1 MTQFISRSL
10 TMRIKSVL
18 AALALSPLAV
28 SVVHADQL
36 SDVMSKKSLSCGV
49 YADVP
54 PFSAPDPQ
62 TRELV
67 GMDVDL
73 CKALAKHMGVELE
86 LKPLSVEARIPE
98 VKMGR
103 VDVIF
108 ANLAYTKSRA
118 DQIQFSD
125 PYYIAKKT
133 LVVRAANAD
142 QPKSFFKGKRIS
154 STKGSTSEQSIR
166 LADATPVTFQDTG
179 SAYMALQ
186 QNKVVGLVT
195 NTMTAIKLVGQAKA
209 GGVELAIAK
218 EPMALEPIGAGM
230 RQGEPAFLAKVNE
243 SLRAMEAAGEID
255 AIWAH
260 WIGPNTEY
268 KMVREDKVQSLSEL
282 KFDPLP

>member
-1 MTQFISRSL
+1 MGMKHLFT
-10 TMRIKSVL
+10 
-18 AALALSPLAV
+18 ALALGPLAV
-28 SVVHADQL
+28 AIAQADQL
-36 SDVMSKKSLSCGV
+36 SDIMAKQSLSCGV

-54 PFSAPDPQ
+54 PFSAPDPK

-73 CKALAKHMGVELE
+73 CKALAKTMGVALE
-86 LKPLSVEARIPE
+86 LKLLSVEARIPE

-108 ANLAYTKSRA
+108 ANLAYTKTRA
-118 DQIQFSD
+118 EQIQFSD
-125 PYYIAKKT
+125 PYYIAKET

-142 QPKSFFKGKRIS
+142 QPKSFFKDKRIS

-166 LADATPVTFQDTG
+166 LAGATPVTFQDTG

-195 NTMTAIKLVGQAKA
+195 NTMTALKLVNQAKA
-209 GGVELAIAK
+209 GGVELALAK

-230 RQGEPAFLAKVNE
+230 RRDEPAFLAKVNE
-243 SLRAMEAAGEID
+243 SLMAMEKAGEID
-255 AIWAH
+255 AIWDR

-268 KMVREDKVQSLSEL
+268 KMVREDKVQSLSAL
-282 KFDPLP
+282 KFEPLP

>member
-1 MTQFISRSL
+1 
-10 TMRIKSVL
+10 MRIKSVL
-18 AALALSPLAV
+18 ATLALSPLAV

-54 PFSAPDPQ
+54 PFSAPDPE

-118 DQIQFSD
+118 EQIQFSD
-125 PYYIAKKT
+125 PYYIAKET

-166 LADATPVTFQDTG
+166 MADATPVTFQDTG

-243 SLRAMEAAGEID
+243 SLREMEAAGEID

>member
-1 MTQFISRSL
+1 
-10 TMRIKSVL
+10 MRIKSVL

-28 SVVHADQL
+28 SAVHADQL

-118 DQIQFSD
+118 EQIQFSD
-125 PYYIAKKT
+125 PYYIAKET

-209 GGVELAIAK
+209 GGVELAMAK

-268 KMVREDKVQSLSEL
+268 KMVREDKVHSLSEL

>member
-1 MTQFISRSL
+1 
-10 TMRIKSVL
+10 MRIKSVL

-54 PFSAPDPQ
+54 PFSAPDPE

-73 CKALAKHMGVELE
+73 CKALAKHMGVALE

-125 PYYIAKKT
+125 PYYIAKET

-142 QPKSFFKGKRIS
+142 QPKSFFRGKRIS

-282 KFDPLP
+282 KFDALP

>member
-1 MTQFISRSL
+1 
-10 TMRIKSVL
+10 MRMKQLFVT
-18 AALALSPLAV
+18 LALGPLAV
-28 SVVHADQL
+28 AVAQADQL
-36 SDVMSKKSLSCGV
+36 SDIMAKKSLSCGV

-54 PFSAPDPQ
+54 PFSAPDPK

-73 CKALAKHMGVELE
+73 CKALAKTMGVALE

-108 ANLAYTKSRA
+108 ANLAYTKTRA
-118 DQIQFSD
+118 EQIQFSD
-125 PYYIAKKT
+125 PYYIAKET
-133 LVVRAANAD
+133 LVVRAANAE
-142 QPKSFFKGKRIS
+142 QPKSFFKDKRIS

-166 LADATPVTFQDTG
+166 MAGATPVTFQDTG

-195 NTMTAIKLVGQAKA
+195 NTMTALKLVNQAKA
-209 GGVELAIAK
+209 SGVELALAK

-230 RQGEPAFLAKVNE
+230 RRDEPAFLAKVNE
-243 SLRAMEAAGEID
+243 SLATMEKAGEID
-255 AIWAH
+255 GIWDR

-268 KMVREDKVQSLSEL
+268 KMVREDKVQSLNDL

>member
-1 MTQFISRSL
+1 MNLKRL
-10 TMRIKSVL
+10 L
-18 AALALSPLAV
+18 AVFALSPVAISLAQ
-28 SVVHADQL
+28 ADQL
-36 SDVMSKKSLSCGV
+36 SDVLSKKSLSCGV

-54 PFSAPDPQ
+54 PFSAPDPK

-73 CKALAKHMGVELE
+73 CTALAKHLDVALE

-98 VKMGR
+98 VRMGR

-118 DQIQFSD
+118 EQIQFSD
-125 PYYIAKKT
+125 PYYIAKET

-142 QPKSFFKGKRIS
+142 QPKDFFKGKRIS

-166 LADATPVTFQDTG
+166 LAGATPVTFQDTG

-186 QNKVVGLVT
+186 QNKVIGLVT

-209 GGVELAIAK
+209 SGVELAIAK
-218 EPMALEPIGAGM
+218 EPMALEPVGAGM
-230 RQGEPAFLAKVNE
+230 RKGEPAFLAKVNE
-243 SLRAMEAAGEID
+243 TLYAMEAAGEID
-255 AIWAH
+255 AIWER

-282 KFDPLP
+282 DFEPLP

>member
-1 MTQFISRSL
+1 
-10 TMRIKSVL
+10 MRIKSVL

-28 SVVHADQL
+28 SAVHADQL

-73 CKALAKHMGVELE
+73 CKALAKHMGVGLE

-118 DQIQFSD
+118 EQIQFSD
-125 PYYIAKKT
+125 PYYIAKET

-243 SLRAMEAAGEID
+243 SLREMEAAGEID

>member
-1 MTQFISRSL
+1 MNLKRL
-10 TMRIKSVL
+10 L
-18 AALALSPLAV
+18 AVFALSPLAI
-28 SVVHADQL
+28 SLAQADQL
-36 SDVMSKKSLSCGV
+36 SDVLSKKSLSCGV

-54 PFSAPDPQ
+54 PFSAPDPK

-73 CKALAKHMGVELE
+73 CTALAKHLDVALE

-98 VKMGR
+98 VRMGR

-118 DQIQFSD
+118 EQIQFSD
-125 PYYIAKKT
+125 PYYIAKET

-142 QPKSFFKGKRIS
+142 QPKDFFKGKRIS

-166 LADATPVTFQDTG
+166 LAGATPVTFQDTG

-186 QNKVVGLVT
+186 QNKVIGLVT

-209 GGVELAIAK
+209 SGVELAIAK
-218 EPMALEPIGAGM
+218 EPMALEPVGAGM
-230 RQGEPAFLAKVNE
+230 RKGEPAFLAKVNE
-243 SLRAMEAAGEID
+243 TLYAMEAAGEID
-255 AIWAH
+255 AIWER

-282 KFDPLP
+282 DFEPLP

>member
-1 MTQFISRSL
+1 MGMKHLFT
-10 TMRIKSVL
+10 
-18 AALALSPLAV
+18 ALALGPLAIAV
-28 SVVHADQL
+28 AQADQL
-36 SDVMSKKSLSCGV
+36 SDIMAKQSLSCGV

-54 PFSAPDPQ
+54 PFSAPDPK

-73 CKALAKHMGVELE
+73 CKALAKTMGVALE

-108 ANLAYTKSRA
+108 ANLAYTKTRA
-118 DQIQFSD
+118 EQIQFSD
-125 PYYIAKKT
+125 PYYIAKET

-142 QPKSFFKGKRIS
+142 QPKSFFKDKRIS

-166 LADATPVTFQDTG
+166 LAGATPVTFQDTG

-195 NTMTAIKLVGQAKA
+195 NTMTALKLVNQAKA
-209 GGVELAIAK
+209 SGVELALAK

-230 RQGEPAFLAKVNE
+230 RRDEPAFLAKVND
-243 SLRAMEAAGEID
+243 SLMTMEKAGEID
-255 AIWAH
+255 AIWDR

-268 KMVREDKVQSLSEL
+268 KMVREDKVQSLSAL
-282 KFDPLP
+282 KFEPLP

>member
-1 MTQFISRSL
+1 MGMKRLFT
-10 TMRIKSVL
+10 
-18 AALALSPLAV
+18 ALALGPLAIAV
-28 SVVHADQL
+28 AQADQL
-36 SDVMSKKSLSCGV
+36 SDIMAKQSLSCGV

-54 PFSAPDPQ
+54 PFSAPDPK

-73 CKALAKHMGVELE
+73 CKALAKTLGVALE

-108 ANLAYTKSRA
+108 ANLAYTKTRA
-118 DQIQFSD
+118 EQIQFSD
-125 PYYIAKKT
+125 PYYIAKET

-142 QPKSFFKGKRIS
+142 QPKSFFKDKRIS

-166 LADATPVTFQDTG
+166 LAGATPVTFQDTG

-195 NTMTAIKLVGQAKA
+195 NTMTALKLVNQAKA
-209 GGVELAIAK
+209 SGVELALAK

-230 RQGEPAFLAKVNE
+230 RRDEPSFLAKVNE
-243 SLRAMEAAGEID
+243 SLMAMEKAGEID
-255 AIWAH
+255 AIWDR

-268 KMVREDKVQSLSEL
+268 KMVREDKVQSFSAL
-282 KFDPLP
+282 KFEPLP

>member
-1 MTQFISRSL
+1 
-10 TMRIKSVL
+10 MRIKSVL

-28 SVVHADQL
+28 SAVHADQL

-118 DQIQFSD
+118 EQIQFSD
-125 PYYIAKKT
+125 PYYIAKET

-195 NTMTAIKLVGQAKA
+195 NTMTALKLVGQAKA

>member
-1 MTQFISRSL
+1 MGMKHLFT
-10 TMRIKSVL
+10 
-18 AALALSPLAV
+18 ALALGPLAIAV
-28 SVVHADQL
+28 AQADQL
-36 SDVMSKKSLSCGV
+36 SDILAKQSLSCGV

-54 PFSAPDPQ
+54 PFSAPDPK

-73 CKALAKHMGVELE
+73 CKALAKTMGVALE

-108 ANLAYTKSRA
+108 ANLAYTKTRA
-118 DQIQFSD
+118 EQIQFSD
-125 PYYIAKKT
+125 PYYIAKET

-142 QPKSFFKGKRIS
+142 QPKSFFKDKRIR

-166 LADATPVTFQDTG
+166 LAGATPVTFQDTG

-195 NTMTAIKLVGQAKA
+195 NTMTALKLVNQAKA
-209 GGVELAIAK
+209 SGVELALAK

-230 RQGEPAFLAKVNE
+230 RRDEPAFLAKINE
-243 SLRAMEAAGEID
+243 SLMAMEKAGEID
-255 AIWAH
+255 AIWDR

-268 KMVREDKVQSLSEL
+268 KMVREDKVQSLSAL
-282 KFDPLP
+282 KFEPLP

>member
-1 MTQFISRSL
+1 
-10 TMRIKSVL
+10 MRIKSVL

-28 SVVHADQL
+28 SAVHADQL

-118 DQIQFSD
+118 EQIQFSD
-125 PYYIAKKT
+125 PYYIAKET

-218 EPMALEPIGAGM
+218 EPMELEPIGAGM

-243 SLRAMEAAGEID
+243 SLREMEAAGEID

>member
-1 MTQFISRSL
+1 
-10 TMRIKSVL
+10 MRIKSVL

-28 SVVHADQL
+28 SAVHADQL

-103 VDVIF
+103 VDMIF

-118 DQIQFSD
+118 EQIQFSD
-125 PYYIAKKT
+125 PYYIAKET

-243 SLRAMEAAGEID
+243 SLREMEAAGEID

>member
-1 MTQFISRSL
+1 
-10 TMRIKSVL
+10 MRIKSVL

-28 SVVHADQL
+28 SAVHADQL

-118 DQIQFSD
+118 EQIQFSD
-125 PYYIAKKT
+125 PYYIAKGDAGSPCGECRSAEIVLQGQT
-133 LVVRAANAD
+133 HQFDQRLYVRA
-142 QPKSFFKGKRIS
+142 
-154 STKGSTSEQSIR
+154 
-166 LADATPVTFQDTG
+166 V
-179 SAYMALQ
+179 
-186 QNKVVGLVT
+186 
-195 NTMTAIKLVGQAKA
+195 
-209 GGVELAIAK
+209 
-218 EPMALEPIGAGM
+218 
-230 RQGEPAFLAKVNE
+230 
-243 SLRAMEAAGEID
+243 
-255 AIWAH
+255 
-260 WIGPNTEY
+260 
-268 KMVREDKVQSLSEL
+268 
-282 KFDPLP
+282 DPPG

>member
-1 MTQFISRSL
+1 MRMKSL
-10 TMRIKSVL
+10 LV
-18 AALALSPLAV
+18 ALALSPLAV
-28 SVVHADQL
+28 SVAHADQL

-54 PFSAPDPQ
+54 PFSAPDPK

-125 PYYIAKKT
+125 PYYIAKET
-133 LVVRAANAD
+133 LVVRAANPD

-209 GGVELAIAK
+209 SGVELAIAK

-255 AIWAH
+255 AIWAQ

>member
-1 MTQFISRSL
+1 MGMKHLFT
-10 TMRIKSVL
+10 
-18 AALALSPLAV
+18 ALALGPLAIAV
-28 SVVHADQL
+28 AQADQL
-36 SDVMSKKSLSCGV
+36 SDIMAKQSLSCGV

-54 PFSAPDPQ
+54 PFSAPDPK

-73 CKALAKHMGVELE
+73 CKALAKTLGVALE

-108 ANLAYTKSRA
+108 ANLAYTKTRA
-118 DQIQFSD
+118 EQIQFSD
-125 PYYIAKKT
+125 PYYVAKET

-142 QPKSFFKGKRIS
+142 QPKSFFKDKRIS

-166 LADATPVTFQDTG
+166 LAGATPVTFQDTG

-195 NTMTAIKLVGQAKA
+195 NTMTALKLVNQAKA

-230 RQGEPAFLAKVNE
+230 RRDEPAFLAKVNE
-243 SLRAMEAAGEID
+243 SLMAMEKAGEID
-255 AIWAH
+255 AIWER

-268 KMVREDKVQSLSEL
+268 KMVREDKVQS
-282 KFDPLP
+282 

>member
-1 MTQFISRSL
+1 MRMKSL
-10 TMRIKSVL
+10 LV
-18 AALALSPLAV
+18 ALALSPLAV
-28 SVVHADQL
+28 SVAHADQL

-54 PFSAPDPQ
+54 PFSAPDPK

-125 PYYIAKKT
+125 PYYIAKET

-209 GGVELAIAK
+209 SGVELAIAK

-255 AIWAH
+255 AIWAQ

-268 KMVREDKVQSLSEL
+268 RIPNTKWFVKTRCKASVN
-282 KFDPLP
+282 

>member
-1 MTQFISRSL
+1 MRMKSL
-10 TMRIKSVL
+10 L

-28 SVVHADQL
+28 SIAHADQL
-36 SDVMSKKSLSCGV
+36 SDVMSKKTLSCGV

-54 PFSAPDPQ
+54 PFSAPDPK

-73 CKALAKHMGVELE
+73 CRALSKHMGVELE

-108 ANLAYTKSRA
+108 ANLAYTRSRA

-125 PYYIAKKT
+125 PYYIAKET

-142 QPKSFFKGKRIS
+142 QPKTFFKGKRIS

-209 GGVELAIAK
+209 SGVELAIAK

-255 AIWAH
+255 AIWAQ

>member
-1 MTQFISRSL
+1 MGMKHLFS
-10 TMRIKSVL
+10 
-18 AALALSPLAV
+18 ALALGPLAIAV
-28 SVVHADQL
+28 AQADQL
-36 SDVMSKKSLSCGV
+36 SDIMAKQSLSCGV

-54 PFSAPDPQ
+54 PFSAPDPK

-73 CKALAKHMGVELE
+73 CKALAKTMGVALE

-108 ANLAYTKSRA
+108 ANLAYTKTRA
-118 DQIQFSD
+118 EQIQFSD
-125 PYYIAKKT
+125 PYYIAKET

-142 QPKSFFKGKRIS
+142 QPKSFFKDKRIS

-166 LADATPVTFQDTG
+166 LAGGTPVTFQDTG

-195 NTMTAIKLVGQAKA
+195 NTMTALKLVNQAKA
-209 GGVELAIAK
+209 SGVELALAK

-230 RQGEPAFLAKVNE
+230 RRDEPAFLAKVNE
-243 SLRAMEAAGEID
+243 SLMSMEKAGEID
-255 AIWAH
+255 AIWDR

-268 KMVREDKVQSLSEL
+268 KMVREDKVQSLSAL
-282 KFDPLP
+282 KFEPLP

>member
-1 MTQFISRSL
+1 
-10 TMRIKSVL
+10 MRMKQLFVT
-18 AALALSPLAV
+18 LALGPLAV
-28 SVVHADQL
+28 AVAQADQL
-36 SDVMSKKSLSCGV
+36 SDIMAKKSLSCGV

-54 PFSAPDPQ
+54 PFSAPDPK

-73 CKALAKHMGVELE
+73 CKALAKTMGVALE

-108 ANLAYTKSRA
+108 ANLAYTKTRA
-118 DQIQFSD
+118 EQIQFSD
-125 PYYIAKKT
+125 PYYIAKET
-133 LVVRAANAD
+133 LVVRAAHAD
-142 QPKSFFKGKRIS
+142 QPKSYFKDKRIS

-166 LADATPVTFQDTG
+166 IAGATPVTFQDTG

-195 NTMTAIKLVGQAKA
+195 NTMTALKLVNQAKA
-209 GGVELAIAK
+209 SGVELALAK

-230 RQGEPAFLAKVNE
+230 RRDEPAFLAKVNE
-243 SLRAMEAAGEID
+243 SLATMEKAGEID
-255 AIWAH
+255 AIWDR

-268 KMVREDKVQSLSEL
+268 KMVREDKVQSLSSL

>member
-1 MTQFISRSL
+1 
-10 TMRIKSVL
+10 MRIKSVL

-28 SVVHADQL
+28 SAVHADQL

-118 DQIQFSD
+118 EQIQFSD
-125 PYYIAKKT
+125 PYYIAKET

-209 GGVELAIAK
+209 GGVELTIAK

>member
-1 MTQFISRSL
+1 V
-10 TMRIKSVL
+10 RIKSVL

-125 PYYIAKKT
+125 PYYIAKET

>member
-1 MTQFISRSL
+1 
-10 TMRIKSVL
+10 MRIKSVL

-54 PFSAPDPQ
+54 PFSAPDPE

-118 DQIQFSD
+118 EQIQFSD
-125 PYYIAKKT
+125 PYYIAKET

-166 LADATPVTFQDTG
+166 MADATPVTFQDTG

-243 SLRAMEAAGEID
+243 SLREMEAAGEID

>member
-1 MTQFISRSL
+1 
-10 TMRIKSVL
+10 MRMKHLLVT
-18 AALALSPLAV
+18 LALGPLAV
-28 SVVHADQL
+28 AVAQADQL
-36 SDVMSKKSLSCGV
+36 SDIMAKKSLSCGV

-54 PFSAPDPQ
+54 PFSAPDPKN
-62 TRELV
+62 RELV

-73 CKALAKHMGVELE
+73 CKALAKTMGVELE

-108 ANLAYTKSRA
+108 ANLAYTKTRA
-118 DQIQFSD
+118 EQIQFSD
-125 PYYIAKKT
+125 PYYIAKET
-133 LVVRAANAD
+133 LVVRAVNAD
-142 QPKSFFKGKRIS
+142 QPKSFFKDKRIS

-166 LADATPVTFQDTG
+166 LAGATPVTFQDTG

-195 NTMTAIKLVGQAKA
+195 NTMTALKLVGQAKES
-209 GGVELAIAK
+209 GVELALAK

-230 RQGEPAFLAKVNE
+230 RLDEPAFLAKVNE
-243 SLRAMEAAGEID
+243 SLASMEKSGEID
-255 AIWAH
+255 AIWDR
-260 WIGPNTEY
+260 WIGPNTAY
-268 KMVREDKVQSLSEL
+268 KMVREDKVQSLGNL

>member
-1 MTQFISRSL
+1 
-10 TMRIKSVL
+10 MRIKSVL

-28 SVVHADQL
+28 SAVHADQL

-73 CKALAKHMGVELE
+73 CKSLAKHMGVELE

-118 DQIQFSD
+118 EQIQFSD
-125 PYYIAKKT
+125 PYYIAKET

-243 SLRAMEAAGEID
+243 SLREMEAAGEID

>member
-1 MTQFISRSL
+1 MKHFFI
-10 TMRIKSVL
+10 
-18 AALALSPLAV
+18 ALALAPLAV
-28 SVVHADQL
+28 AVAQADQL
-36 SDVMSKKSLSCGV
+36 SDIMAKKSLSCGV

-54 PFSAPDPQ
+54 PFSAPDPK

-73 CKALAKHMGVELE
+73 CKALAKTLGVALE

-103 VDVIF
+103 VDIIF
-108 ANLAYTKSRA
+108 ANLAYTKTRA
-118 DQIQFSD
+118 EQIQFSD
-125 PYYIAKKT
+125 PYYIAKET

-142 QPKSFFKGKRIS
+142 QPKSFFKDKRIS

-166 LADATPVTFQDTG
+166 IAGAIPVTFQDTG

-195 NTMTAIKLVGQAKA
+195 NTMTALKLVNQAKA
-209 GGVELAIAK
+209 SGVELALAK

-230 RQGEPAFLAKVNE
+230 RRDEPAFLAKVNE
-243 SLRAMEAAGEID
+243 SLIAMDKAGEID
-255 AIWAH
+255 AIWDR

-268 KMVREDKVQSLSEL
+268 KMVREDKVQSLSAL

>member
-1 MTQFISRSL
+1 
-10 TMRIKSVL
+10 MRMKQLFVTLALGPL
-18 AALALSPLAV
+18 AAAV
-28 SVVHADQL
+28 AQADQL
-36 SDVMSKKSLSCGV
+36 SDIMAKKSLSCGV

-54 PFSAPDPQ
+54 PFSAPDPK

-73 CKALAKHMGVELE
+73 CKALAKTMGVELE

-108 ANLAYTKSRA
+108 ANLAYTKTRA
-118 DQIQFSD
+118 EQIQFSD
-125 PYYIAKKT
+125 PYYIAKET
-133 LVVRAANAD
+133 LVVRAVNAD
-142 QPKSFFKGKRIS
+142 QPKSFFKDKRIS

-166 LADATPVTFQDTG
+166 IAGATPVTFQDTG

-195 NTMTAIKLVGQAKA
+195 NTMTALKLVGQAKES
-209 GGVELAIAK
+209 GVELALAK

-230 RQGEPAFLAKVNE
+230 RRDEPAFLAKVNE
-243 SLRAMEAAGEID
+243 SLASMEKAGEID
-255 AIWAH
+255 AIWDR
-260 WIGPNTEY
+260 WIGPNTAY
-268 KMVREDKVQSLSEL
+268 KMVREDKVQRLSDL

>member
-1 MTQFISRSL
+1 
-10 TMRIKSVL
+10 MRIKSVL

-54 PFSAPDPQ
+54 PFSAPDPE

-118 DQIQFSD
+118 EQIQFSD
-125 PYYIAKKT
+125 PYYIAKET

-243 SLRAMEAAGEID
+243 SLREMEAAGEID

>member
-1 MTQFISRSL
+1 
-10 TMRIKSVL
+10 MRIKSVL

-28 SVVHADQL
+28 SAVHADQL

-118 DQIQFSD
+118 EQIQFSD
-125 PYYIAKKT
+125 PYYIAKET

-230 RQGEPAFLAKVNE
+230 RQGEPDFLAKVNE
-243 SLRAMEAAGEID
+243 SLRVMEAAGEID